1 MKYIMVGI
9 NRIILIIENVFELSS
24 LECQYEIMINDSWKG
39 ILNSAC
45 DFVIFKESLGVS
57 DRYKY
62 IFAGKTTTNS
72 TIINNDANFL
82 VFLNNNRTPN
92 IISKNPLIR
101 TTSNLNG
108 IMGGTISKKKLGFIK
123 WFNPTV
129 M

>member
-1 MKYIMVGI
+1 MKYIIVGI
-9 NRIILIIENVFELSS
+9 NRIILIIENIFELLS
-24 LECQYEIMINDSWKG
+24 LECQYEIMINDSWNG

-45 DFVIFKESLGVS
+45 DFVIFSDSLGVS
-57 DRYKY
+57 EIYKY
-62 IFAGKTTTNS
+62 IFAGNTATSS

-82 VFLNNNRTPN
+82 VFLNNINIPN
-92 IISKNPLIR
+92 IISKNPLIK